1 MHEKI
6 FITMRTEELFY
17 QLEGSI
23 KVIVQEDGRKE
34 IELHP
39 GDTYI
44 RQNAAFS
51 VRSDASIGAGNRAKR
66 AGKSF
71 TDGLLWYC
79 DNCNH
84 KLHEVYFELNNIEKT
99 SCLTLKTSTSH

>member
-1 MHEKI
+1 MGSEK
-6 FITMRTEELFY
+6 
-17 QLEGSI
+17 
-23 KVIVQEDGRKE
+23 

-39 GDTYI
+39 GDMLHI

-51 VRSDASIGAGNRAKR
+51 VRSDASMGAIEAKEK

-71 TDGLLWYC
+71 TDGLLWC